1 MIFSLRLVETWQYC
15 HHSGRLKLDDG
26 GWQQN
31 SYGVDRMNF
40 DIWWISSVW
49 EWQVCIS
56 RMRGVRVFWETSNMT
71 HCDTLLDCSVFS
83 ATDVLLIIDIPW
95 YIPIQNYTILIHI
108 IPWFTTIKIVVKHH
122 LVKFTCFPQKPPGFS
137 VKSEASESRR
147 ILNPYSMVKCSD
159 QSMVAQTPRPFRT
172 NLVVRKPTHQRLEPQ
187 ADIHTYIQTDIHT

>member
-1 MIFSLRLVETWQYC
+1 MTGDDSKIAMGSIGWTSISGGFLQYGSGKSAFPGCEASEFSGKPL
-15 HHSGRLKLDDG
+15 
-26 GWQQN
+26 
-31 SYGVDRMNF
+31 
-40 DIWWISSVW
+40 IWHIVTPCWT
-49 EWQVCIS
+49 
-56 RMRGVRVFWETSNMT
+56 VRYFRQLTFCW
-71 HCDTLLDCSVFS
+71 
-83 ATDVLLIIDIPW
+83 LLISHD
-95 YIPIQNYTILIHI
+95 IPIQNYTILINI

-187 ADIHTYIQTDIHT
+187 ADIHTYRQTYIHT